1 MLRNREIRRL
11 LCRFALLTVASTLA
25 GLAICPAAGG
35 LALVSAGLF
44 GALFWAFTK
53 ARYDRIAQLSEQI
66 DRVLHNADLLAIHE
80 AEEGELAVL
89 QSEIYKMTLRLRE
102 QRDALQREKNHL
114 ADSMADIAHQLRT
127 PLTSAH
133 LLLSLVK
140 SEPQDRRR
148 KALLREA
155 EELFVQMDWLLT
167 ALLKLSRLDA
177 GIVTFQREP
186 VAVRELVQAALRPFA
201 LSLELHSITV
211 HTQLPEAAVL
221 RGDQGWLS
229 EALQNIF
236 KNCLAQ
242 LDDGGTLSVT
252 CSDTLLFTEIVI
264 QDSGPGFQEQDLP
277 FLFDRFYRG
286 QASANGYGIGLAL
299 CKTIVTGQGG
309 TITAKNHRQGGAVF
323 TIRFPK

>member
-1 MLRNREIRRL
+1 MLRNKEIRWL
-11 LCRFALLTVASTLA
+11 LALFALLTLASTLA
-25 GLAICPAAGG
+25 GLAICPAAGC

-44 GALFWAFTK
+44 GALFGAFTK
-53 ARYDRIAQLSEQI
+53 ARYDRLARLSEQI
-66 DRVLHNADLLAIHE
+66 DRVLHNADLLAISE
-80 AEEGELAVL
+80 AEEGELAIL

-102 QRDALQREKNHL
+102 QKDALQREKNHL
-114 ADSMADIAHQLRT
+114 ADALADIAHQLRT

-133 LLLSLVK
+133 LLLSLLK
-140 SEPQDRRR
+140 NNPQDRER

-177 GIVTFQREP
+177 GIVVFQREP
-186 VAVRELVQAALRPFA
+186 VAVRELIQAALRPFA
-201 LSLELHSITV
+201 LAFELHNIAV
-211 HTQLPEAAVL
+211 HTELPEAAVL
-221 RGDQGWLS
+221 QGDQGWLS

-236 KNCLAQ
+236 KNCLEQ
-242 LDDGGTLSVT
+242 MGDGGTLSIT
-252 CSDTLLFTEIVI
+252 CSDTLLFTEITI

-286 QASANGYGIGLAL
+286 QTSATGYGIGLAL

-323 TIRFPK
+323 AIRFPK